1 MKEGLAKISKVVG
14 VSSKDLSWRALA
26 VCFCIGVAVL
36 FIECFNIPIVSDAL
50 TNSENSLT
58 DHFIRFRDGLES
70 YKEKRVADTDS
81 VVLVTLDPESARRL
95 GLSSKKP
102 WTRTLFAT
110 LIDQL
115 NKGGAAVIGFDVDL
129 EEPSADTVKDKGAQ
143 ESSIDRDDEQLAET
157 FKSVKNIVLS
167 TNVDSPDPQ
176 SGNKAKTR
184 VHAPFEPFVV
194 ALGADGACLGNAYIA
209 VDKDGLVRKTSL
221 VFEKFGHSSAFYKSF
236 SLRLAEKFLGARSMV
251 DQSHDRVFLKDK
263 ILPAEFRI
271 NFVGGKGSFTTIPLW
286 RALEWQK
293 HFQSAATIAKANSA
307 DSADTTTTNN
317 SPFAHKVVLIG
328 FGESSFIDTSS
339 NQPRQAAIY
348 ESSYATPVSD
358 YDNRMPA
365 IEVQANIV
373 SNLINGKCLP
383 PASRWKMIIAVL
395 IAALACGQVM
405 GMLVGRPMSSLLSIA
420 GISIAWFALSFFLFL
435 NLGQVIPTV
444 VPIAAVILPAWLL
457 VLADQNLYFFRDRR
471 RHTRLFRSMTAKHLA
486 RQIDRAQL
494 AELGLDGKRSQVT
507 VMVCR
512 VRDFMDQVDPL
523 PPDRIFQ
530 IFNDCLGIMVNQ
542 VFEHRGIVDRIASY
556 GVIAFWGAPL
566 PLPGQDQATQAAQC
580 ALSIKDAINN
590 YCETQTQDLASLAL
604 KSSCGIETG
613 EAFCGT
619 IDAGSRD
626 TQFAQYSVMGDPVE
640 RALALEALNNSYGT
654 SFILGAG
661 TARLV
666 EETLEVRQIDSLT
679 LNGSGE
685 RQSLYELLTTKGS
698 LPAAMEEAIAIYRSA
713 RQSFDDGDIKEAEQL
728 FSTILRMVPSDQPTS
743 IMLKRCRE
751 LLSDSEEAVSSA
763 KLP

>member
-1 MKEGLAKISKVVG
+1 MKEGLAKKVSKIVG

-26 VCFCIGVAVL
+26 VCFCVGVVVL
-36 FIECFNIPIVSDAL
+36 SLECFNIPLLSDAL
-50 TNSENSLT
+50 NISENSVT

-70 YKEKRVADTDS
+70 FKEKRATETNS

-102 WTRTLFAT
+102 WTRGLFAR
-110 LIDQL
+110 LIEQL
-115 NKGGAAVIGFDVDL
+115 NKGDAEVIGFDVDL
-129 EEPSADTVKDKGAQ
+129 EEASGESVKGIGRDGETLDQNDKSLADIFRK
-143 ESSIDRDDEQLAET
+143 
-157 FKSVKNIVLS
+157 VKNIVLS
-167 TNVDSPDPQ
+167 TNVDSPDIQPG
-176 SGNKAKTR
+176 SKTKPR
-184 VHAPFEPFVV
+184 VHAPYEPFVV

-209 VDKDGLVRKTSL
+209 VDKDGLVRKATL
-221 VFEKFGHSSAFYKSF
+221 VFEKFGHSTAFYKSF
-236 SLRLAEKFLGARSMV
+236 SLRVAEKYLDARSMV
-251 DQSHDRVFLKDK
+251 DQTHERVFIKDK
-263 ILPAEFRI
+263 IFPSDFRI
-271 NFVGGKGSFTTIPLW
+271 NFAGGKGSFTTIPLW
-286 RALEWQK
+286 RALDWQK
-293 HFQSAATIAKANSA
+293 HFQSASTIAKGN
-307 DSADTTTTNN
+307 DSGIASTN

-328 FGESSFIDTSS
+328 FGESSFMDTAS
-339 NQPRQAAIY
+339 NQPRQSPVY

-358 YDNRMPA
+358 FDNRMPA
-365 IEVQANIV
+365 IEVQANIIA
-373 SNLINGKCLP
+373 NLISGKCLP
-383 PASRWKMIIAVL
+383 PPSRWKMLIAIL

-405 GMLVGRPMSSLLSIA
+405 GLLVGRPLMSFLAIA
-420 GISIAWFALSFFLFL
+420 GISIAWFAVSFFLFL
-435 NLGQVIPTV
+435 NFGQVIPTV
-444 VPIAAVILPAWLL
+444 VPIAGVSIPCWLL
-457 VLADQNLYFFRDRR
+457 VLADQNFYFFRDRR
-471 RHTRLFRSMTAKHLA
+471 RHTRLFRSMTAKHIA

-494 AELGLDGKRSQVT
+494 AELGLDGKRCQVT

-530 IFNDCLGIMVNQ
+530 IFNDCLGIMVNE

-566 PLPGQDQATQAAQC
+566 PLPGSDQARQAAQC

-590 YCETQTQDLASLAL
+590 YCETQSEDLASLAL
-604 KSSCGIETG
+604 RSSCGIETG

-640 RALALEALNNSYGT
+640 QALALEALNNTYGT

-666 EETLEVRQIDSLT
+666 EDTLEVRQIDSII

-685 RQSLYELLTTKGS
+685 QQSLYELLTTKGS

-713 RQSFDDGDIKEAEQL
+713 RHSFDEGDIKEAEQL
-728 FSTILRMVPSDQPTS
+728 FATILKMVPSDQPTS

-751 LLSDSEEAVSSA
+751 LLSDSGETVSSGNR
-763 KLP
+763 PQG

>member
-1 MKEGLAKISKVVG
+1 MKDGLAKKMSNVVG
-14 VSSKDLSWRALA
+14 VSSKDLSWRALS
-26 VCFCIGVAVL
+26 VCFCIGIAIL
-36 FIECFNIPIVSDAL
+36 FIEFFNVPIISDAL
-50 TNSENSLT
+50 TGSENSLT

-70 YKEKRVADTDS
+70 YKEKRTAETDS

-95 GLSSKKP
+95 GLSSKSP
-102 WTRTLFAT
+102 WPRTLLVT

-115 NKGGAAVIGFDVDL
+115 NKGGAQVIGFDVDL
-129 EEPSADTVKDKGAQ
+129 EESSSESVKADKQSTIDKSDA
-143 ESSIDRDDEQLAET
+143 QLAET

-176 SGNKAKTR
+176 SSNKAKNR
-184 VHAPFEPFVV
+184 VHAPYEPFVV
-194 ALGADGACLGNAYIA
+194 ALGADGACLGNAYIV

-236 SLRLAEKFLGARSMV
+236 SLRLAEKFLGARSMI
-251 DQSHDRVFLKDK
+251 DQSHERVFLKDK

-271 NFVGGKGSFTTIPLW
+271 NYAGGKGSFTTIPLW

-293 HFQSAATIAKANSA
+293 HFQSSSTIAKGNSA
-307 DSADTTTTNN
+307 DSSTTN
-317 SPFAHKVVLIG
+317 SPFAHKVVLVG

-339 NQPRQAAIY
+339 NQPRQSAIY

-358 YDNRMPA
+358 YENRMPA

-383 PASRWKMIIAVL
+383 PPSRWKMIIAVL

-405 GMLVGRPMSSLLSIA
+405 GMLVGRPMGSLLSVA
-420 GISIAWFALSFFLFL
+420 AISIAWFALSFFLFL
-435 NLGQVIPTV
+435 NFGQVIPTV
-444 VPIAAVILPAWLL
+444 VPIVAVILPAWLL

-494 AELGLDGKRSQVT
+494 AELGLDGKRCQVT

-590 YCETQTQDLASLAL
+590 YCETQSKDIASLAL

-640 RALALEALNNSYGT
+640 QALALEALNNAYGT
-654 SFILGAG
+654 SFILGSGA
-661 TARLV
+661 AQLV
-666 EETLEVRQIDSLT
+666 EDTLEVRQIDSVT

-728 FSTILRMVPSDQPTS
+728 FATILKMVPSDQPTS

-751 LLSDSEEAVSSA
+751 LLSDSGETVSSA
-763 KLP
+763 KRP

>member
-1 MKEGLAKISKVVG
+1 MKDGLAKKMSNVVG
-14 VSSKDLSWRALA
+14 VSSKDLSWRALS
-26 VCFCIGVAVL
+26 VCFCIGIAIL
-36 FIECFNIPIVSDAL
+36 FIEFFNVPIISDAL
-50 TNSENSLT
+50 TGSENSLT

-70 YKEKRVADTDS
+70 YKEKRTAETDS

-95 GLSSKKP
+95 GLSSKSP
-102 WTRTLFAT
+102 WPRTLLVT

-115 NKGGAAVIGFDVDL
+115 NKGGAQVIGFDVDL
-129 EEPSADTVKDKGAQ
+129 EESSSESVKADKQSTIDKSDA
-143 ESSIDRDDEQLAET
+143 QLAET

-176 SGNKAKTR
+176 SSNKAKNR
-184 VHAPFEPFVV
+184 VHAPYEPFVV
-194 ALGADGACLGNAYIA
+194 ALGADGACLGNAYIV

-236 SLRLAEKFLGARSMV
+236 SLRLAEKFLGARSMI
-251 DQSHDRVFLKDK
+251 DQSHERVFLKDK

-271 NFVGGKGSFTTIPLW
+271 NYAGGKGSFTTIPLW

-293 HFQSAATIAKANSA
+293 HFQSSSTIAKGNSA
-307 DSADTTTTNN
+307 DSSTTN
-317 SPFAHKVVLIG
+317 SPFAHKVVLVG

-339 NQPRQAAIY
+339 NQPRQSPIY

-358 YDNRMPA
+358 YENRMPA

-383 PASRWKMIIAVL
+383 PPSRWKMIIAVL

-405 GMLVGRPMSSLLSIA
+405 GMLVGRPMGSLLSVA
-420 GISIAWFALSFFLFL
+420 AISIAWFALSFFLFL
-435 NLGQVIPTV
+435 NFGQVIPTV
-444 VPIAAVILPAWLL
+444 VPIVAVILPAWLL

-494 AELGLDGKRSQVT
+494 AELGLDGKRCQVT

-590 YCETQTQDLASLAL
+590 YCETQSKDIASLAL

-640 RALALEALNNSYGT
+640 QALALEALNNAYGT
-654 SFILGAG
+654 SFILGSGA
-661 TARLV
+661 AQLV
-666 EETLEVRQIDSLT
+666 EDTLEVRQIDSVT

-728 FSTILRMVPSDQPTS
+728 FATILKMVPSDQPTS

-751 LLSDSEEAVSSA
+751 LLSDSGETVSSA
-763 KLP
+763 KRP

>member
-1 MKEGLAKISKVVG
+1 MKEGLAKKVTNVVG
-14 VSSKDLSWRALA
+14 ISSKDLSWRALA
-26 VCFCIGVAVL
+26 LCFCIGVTVL
-36 FIECFNIPIVSDAL
+36 FIECFNIPIISEAL

-58 DHFIRFRDGLES
+58 DHFIRFRDGMES
-70 YKEKRVADTDS
+70 YKEKRAAETNS

-102 WTRTLFAT
+102 WPRSLFAT
-110 LIDQL
+110 LITQL

-129 EEPSADTVKDKGAQ
+129 EEPTSESKKDGSVH
-143 ESSIDRDDEQLAET
+143 ENTIDQDDEQLADT
-157 FKSVKNIVLS
+157 FRSVKNIVLS

-176 SGNKAKTR
+176 TANKLKTR
-184 VHAPFEPFVV
+184 VHAPYEPFVV
-194 ALGADGACLGNAYIA
+194 ALGADGACLGNAYVT

-251 DQSHDRVFLKDK
+251 DQGHERVFLKDK
-263 ILPAEFRI
+263 ILPADFRI
-271 NFVGGKGSFTTIPLW
+271 NYAGGKGSFTTVPLW

-293 HFQSAATIAKANSA
+293 HFQSAATIARGNNT
-307 DSADTTTTNN
+307 DTSTTN

-328 FGESSFIDTSS
+328 YGESSFIDTTS
-339 NQPRQAAIY
+339 NQPRQSPVY

-373 SNLINGKCLP
+373 SNLVNGKCLP
-383 PASRWKMIIAVL
+383 PASRWKIIIAVL

-405 GMLVGRPMSSLLSIA
+405 GMLVGRPIGSLLSVA
-420 GISIAWFALSFFLFL
+420 GISVAWFALSFFLFL
-435 NLGQVIPTV
+435 NFGQVIPTV
-444 VPIAAVILPAWLL
+444 VPIAAVILPAWLIAI
-457 VLADQNLYFFRDRR
+457 ADQNLYFFRDRR

-494 AELGLDGKRSQVT
+494 AELGLDGKRCQVT

-580 ALSIKDAINN
+580 ALAIKDAINN
-590 YCETQTQDLASLAL
+590 YCETQSQDLASLAL

-640 RALALEALNNSYGT
+640 QALALEALNNAFGT

-661 TARLV
+661 TAKLV
-666 EETLEVRQIDSLT
+666 EETLEVRQIDSVT

-685 RQSLYELLTTKGS
+685 KQSLYELLTTKGS

-713 RQSFDDGDIKEAEQL
+713 RQSFDEGDIKEAEQL
-728 FSTILRMVPSDQPTS
+728 FSTILKMVPSDQPTS

-751 LLSDSEEAVSSA
+751 LLSDSGETVSSTNR
-763 KLP
+763 P

>member
-1 MKEGLAKISKVVG
+1 MSNVVG
-14 VSSKDLSWRALA
+14 VSSKDLSWRALS
-26 VCFCIGVAVL
+26 VCFCIGIAIL
-36 FIECFNIPIVSDAL
+36 FIEFFNVPIISDAL
-50 TNSENSLT
+50 TGSENSLT

-70 YKEKRVADTDS
+70 YKEKRTAETDS

-95 GLSSKKP
+95 GLSSKSP
-102 WTRTLFAT
+102 WPRTLLVT

-115 NKGGAAVIGFDVDL
+115 NKGGAQVIGFDVDL
-129 EEPSADTVKDKGAQ
+129 EESSSESVKADKQSTIDKSDA
-143 ESSIDRDDEQLAET
+143 QLAET

-176 SGNKAKTR
+176 SSNKAKNR
-184 VHAPFEPFVV
+184 VHAPYEPFVV
-194 ALGADGACLGNAYIA
+194 ALGADGACLGNAYIV

-236 SLRLAEKFLGARSMV
+236 SLRLAEKFLGARSMI
-251 DQSHDRVFLKDK
+251 DQSHERVFLKDK

-271 NFVGGKGSFTTIPLW
+271 NYAGGKGSFTTIPLW

-293 HFQSAATIAKANSA
+293 HFQSSSTIAKGNSA
-307 DSADTTTTNN
+307 DSSTTN
-317 SPFAHKVVLIG
+317 SPFAHKVVLVG

-339 NQPRQAAIY
+339 NQPRQSAIY

-358 YDNRMPA
+358 YENRMPA

-383 PASRWKMIIAVL
+383 PPSRWKMIIAVL

-405 GMLVGRPMSSLLSIA
+405 GMLVGRPMGSLLSVA
-420 GISIAWFALSFFLFL
+420 AISIAWFALSFFLFL
-435 NLGQVIPTV
+435 NFGQVIPTV
-444 VPIAAVILPAWLL
+444 VPIVAVILPAWLL

-494 AELGLDGKRSQVT
+494 AELGLDGKRCQVT

-590 YCETQTQDLASLAL
+590 YCETQSKDIASLAL

-640 RALALEALNNSYGT
+640 QALALEALNNAYGT
-654 SFILGAG
+654 SFILGSGA
-661 TARLV
+661 AQLV
-666 EETLEVRQIDSLT
+666 EDTLEVRQIDSVT

-728 FSTILRMVPSDQPTS
+728 FATILKMVPSDQPTS

-751 LLSDSEEAVSSA
+751 LLSDSGETVSSA
-763 KLP
+763 KRP

>member
-1 MKEGLAKISKVVG
+1 MKDGLAKKMSNVVG
-14 VSSKDLSWRALA
+14 VSSKDLSWRALS
-26 VCFCIGVAVL
+26 VCFCIGIAIL
-36 FIECFNIPIVSDAL
+36 FIEFFNVPIISDAL
-50 TNSENSLT
+50 TGSENSLT
-58 DHFIRFRDGLES
+58 DHFIRSRDGLES
-70 YKEKRVADTDS
+70 YKDKRTAETDS

-95 GLSSKKP
+95 GLSSKSP
-102 WTRTLFAT
+102 WPRTLLVT

-115 NKGGAAVIGFDVDL
+115 NKGGAQVIGFDVDL
-129 EEPSADTVKDKGAQ
+129 EESSSESVKADKQSTIDKSDA
-143 ESSIDRDDEQLAET
+143 QLAET

-176 SGNKAKTR
+176 SSNKAKNR
-184 VHAPFEPFVV
+184 VHAPYEPFVV
-194 ALGADGACLGNAYIA
+194 ALGADGACLGNAYIV

-236 SLRLAEKFLGARSMV
+236 SLRLAEKFLGARSMI
-251 DQSHDRVFLKDK
+251 DQSHERVFLKDK

-271 NFVGGKGSFTTIPLW
+271 NYAGGKGSFTTIPLW

-293 HFQSAATIAKANSA
+293 HFQSSSTIAKGNSA
-307 DSADTTTTNN
+307 DSSTTN
-317 SPFAHKVVLIG
+317 SPFAHKVVLVG

-339 NQPRQAAIY
+339 NQPRQSAIY

-358 YDNRMPA
+358 YENRMPA

-383 PASRWKMIIAVL
+383 PPSRWKMIIAVL

-405 GMLVGRPMSSLLSIA
+405 GMLVGRPMGSLLSVA
-420 GISIAWFALSFFLFL
+420 AISIAWFALSFFLFL
-435 NLGQVIPTV
+435 NFGQVIPTV
-444 VPIAAVILPAWLL
+444 VPIVAVILPAWLL

-494 AELGLDGKRSQVT
+494 AELGLDGKRCQVT

-590 YCETQTQDLASLAL
+590 YCETQSKDIASLAL

-640 RALALEALNNSYGT
+640 QALALEALNNAYGT
-654 SFILGAG
+654 SFILGSGA
-661 TARLV
+661 AQLV
-666 EETLEVRQIDSLT
+666 EDTLEVRQIDSVT

-728 FSTILRMVPSDQPTS
+728 FATILKMVPSDQPTS

-751 LLSDSEEAVSSA
+751 LLSDSGETVSSA
-763 KLP
+763 KRP

>member
-1 MKEGLAKISKVVG
+1 MI
-14 VSSKDLSWRALA
+14 
-26 VCFCIGVAVL
+26 
-36 FIECFNIPIVSDAL
+36 
-50 TNSENSLT
+50 
-58 DHFIRFRDGLES
+58 
-70 YKEKRVADTDS
+70 
-81 VVLVTLDPESARRL
+81 
-95 GLSSKKP
+95 
-102 WTRTLFAT
+102 
-110 LIDQL
+110 
-115 NKGGAAVIGFDVDL
+115 
-129 EEPSADTVKDKGAQ
+129 
-143 ESSIDRDDEQLAET
+143 
-157 FKSVKNIVLS
+157 
-167 TNVDSPDPQ
+167 
-176 SGNKAKTR
+176 
-184 VHAPFEPFVV
+184 
-194 ALGADGACLGNAYIA
+194 
-209 VDKDGLVRKTSL
+209 
-221 VFEKFGHSSAFYKSF
+221 
-236 SLRLAEKFLGARSMV
+236 
-251 DQSHDRVFLKDK
+251 DQSHERVFLKDK

-271 NFVGGKGSFTTIPLW
+271 NYAGGKGSFTTIPLW

-293 HFQSAATIAKANSA
+293 HFQSSSTIAKGNSA
-307 DSADTTTTNN
+307 DSSTTN
-317 SPFAHKVVLIG
+317 SPFAHKVVLVG

-339 NQPRQAAIY
+339 NQPRQSPIY

-358 YDNRMPA
+358 YENRMPA

-383 PASRWKMIIAVL
+383 PPSRWKMIIAVL

-405 GMLVGRPMSSLLSIA
+405 GMLVGRPMGSLLSVA
-420 GISIAWFALSFFLFL
+420 AISIAWFALSFFLFL
-435 NLGQVIPTV
+435 NFGQVIPTV
-444 VPIAAVILPAWLL
+444 VPIVAVILPAWLL

-494 AELGLDGKRSQVT
+494 AELGLDGKRCQVT

-590 YCETQTQDLASLAL
+590 YCETQSKDIASLAL

-640 RALALEALNNSYGT
+640 QALALEALNNAYGT
-654 SFILGAG
+654 SFILGSGA
-661 TARLV
+661 AQLV
-666 EETLEVRQIDSLT
+666 EDTLEVRQIDSVT

-698 LPAAMEEAIAIYRSA
+698 LPAAMEEAITIYRSA

-728 FSTILRMVPSDQPTS
+728 FATILKMVPSDQPTS

-751 LLSDSEEAVSSA
+751 LLSDSGETVSSA
-763 KLP
+763 KRP